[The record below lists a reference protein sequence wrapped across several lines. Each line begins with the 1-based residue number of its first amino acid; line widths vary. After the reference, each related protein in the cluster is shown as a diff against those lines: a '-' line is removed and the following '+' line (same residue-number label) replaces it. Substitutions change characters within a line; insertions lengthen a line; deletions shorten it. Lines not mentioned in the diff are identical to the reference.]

1 MTINKDETDCLIFD
15 MDGTLWNA
23 TESYAVI
30 WNEACKLNNYNKRIS
45 GKDLLPHM
53 GKTLDRIT
61 TGLYGQNFP
70 MNVDEFLKDVYR
82 LESELMPKLGG
93 ILYDGVREGFEKLSK
108 HYKILLLSNCGVHG
122 LQNFMEYTGLTPYVT
137 DSITFGETQVPKSQN
152 LKIIAERNSLKH
164 PVYVGDTQGDCDE
177 THKAGLPFAYM
188 EYGFGTCDDPQLT
201 FKSFNELTEYF
212 LENK

>member
-23 TESYAVI
+23 TESYAAI